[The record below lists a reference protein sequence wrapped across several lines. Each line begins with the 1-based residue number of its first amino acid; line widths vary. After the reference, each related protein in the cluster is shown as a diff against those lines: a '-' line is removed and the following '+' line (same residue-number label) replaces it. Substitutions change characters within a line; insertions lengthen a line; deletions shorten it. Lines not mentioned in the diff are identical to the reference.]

1 MNFLR
6 LIIKKIVKIEQNMLG
21 RWNLDNCNKII
32 NRKVDLANVDNC
44 GPCGKIF
51 IKK

>member
-6 LIIKKIVKIEQNMLG
+6 IIKKIIKIEQNMLG
-21 RWNLDNCNKII
+21 RWNPDVCNKIV

-44 GPCGKIF
+44 GPCGKF
-51 IKK
+51 LFKK